1 MCLPPPL
8 PHDTNPFI
16 HHPLI
21 RFVSCHPS
29 TERSQHAP
37 IYASDLQSVSWGA
50 HALGGIMGCTTV
62 GQAQAN
68 LHSRG
73 VFGLTAITPFVIMV
87 LAALRWLPEKQVP
100 LAERR
105 GSCRRGFQG
114 GQRSLY
120 FLAIFVAACAVL
132 LATTVSHVKDKL
144 IGGCITLSVAVAV
157 ATAVYVVRACAG
169 ATGWAHLQ
177 AEHARLIHPTTT
189 TPHSTPPVIRRWRA
203 SPPRSRGPPSSSSSA
218 RRCSPT
224 SGRPCSSGTPPRRP
238 CPTSRPSS
246 WCVRGVS

>member
-1 MCLPPPL
+1 
-8 PHDTNPFI
+8 
-16 HHPLI
+16 
-21 RFVSCHPS
+21 
-29 TERSQHAP
+29 
-37 IYASDLQSVSWGA
+37 
-50 HALGGIMGCTTV
+50 MGCTTV

-169 ATGWAHLQ
+169 ATGWAHTPSSRARQ
-177 AEHARLIHPTTT
+177 AHPPHHDHPTLHTT
-189 TPHSTPPVIRRWRA
+189 RHQTLARISPKIARPAVFFFLREAVQPNIGEAMFFWYT
-203 SPPRSRGPPSSSSSA
+203 SPPPMPHFSPKFLVRA
-218 RRCSPT
+218 RRVMMCMV
-224 SGRPCSSGTPPRRP
+224 GEGGHV
-238 CPTSRPSS
+238 
-246 WCVRGVS
+246 W